1 MAGIT
6 RRRPTPA
13 IVIACIALAVAL
25 SGTSYAALVLPANS
39 VGSKQIKNR
48 SIQRID
54 IGRKT
59 IASLRGQ
66 RGPRGLTG
74 ARGLQGER
82 GAQGAQGIQGVPGI
96 QGIQGV
102 PGTARAYGHVA
113 ADGTLTR
120 SKNVTAVTH
129 PSTGVSCIA
138 LAAGIDLD
146 QTGLV
151 ATPDFATDATFFGTN
166 AEQAIVEWRSD
177 AFNCPPG
184 LLQVITGIRSVV
196 TVGSPDGDV
205 RSVDNTLA
213 HQAFFFVVP

>member
-1 MAGIT
+1 MLQRGHLIEQHERALLRVGRRS
-6 RRRPTPA
+6 RRR
-13 IVIACIALAVAL
+13 
-25 SGTSYAALVLPANS
+25 G
-39 VGSKQIKNR
+39 
-48 SIQRID
+48 
-54 IGRKT
+54 
-59 IASLRGQ
+59 
-66 RGPRGLTG
+66 
-74 ARGLQGER
+74 GECR
-82 GAQGAQGIQGVPGI
+82 EI
-96 QGIQGV
+96 
-102 PGTARAYGHVA
+102 HV
-113 ADGTLTR
+113 R
-120 SKNVTAVTH
+120 VN

-138 LAAGIDLD
+138 LAAGIDLS